1 MCILHHTENHMT
13 LNTNKNLACTYLF
26 GHCVVCLVIVCL
38 SVCHPDIYVCRHSYI
53 HYSHRHAQL
62 KLVKQT
68 LSFTIMYFVC
78 QRPALCLN
86 HSVSPPFF
94 SVMLIVCK

>member
-38 SVCHPDIYVCRHSYI
+38 SVCHPDSYVCTCVHYI
-53 HYSHRHAQL
+53 HRCTQL
-62 KLVKQT
+62 KSVKLT
-68 LSFTIMYFVC
+68 LGLQ
-78 QRPALCLN
+78 QRFQSLCLY
-86 HSVSPPFF
+86 SS
-94 SVMLIVCK
+94 LK